1 MEIKRR
7 VLTVNELLVVV
18 CKEAIGKRSN
28 LVICL
33 IPRAGVLC
41 IGILRNRIVII
52 VVERALG
59 VIQDIH
65 IHTRVIDVLS
75 AVAVVLGKVLE
86 RGVLGKV
93 TLGVVAQAIVWVGRH
108 PLKVAVV
115 LGRRNRRERDYG
127 ISFAIC
133 NDIAVIVI
141 RISRTIQHQLNVR
154 ALVEDVLDVVVK
166 PLGMERHVLGARTLV
181 SKRIVELVF
190 LMPGRTEV
198 CARKSADGSIVT
210 GIDDILLDLPIND
223 SAGKIVLRKSHDGEE
238 G

>member
-1 MEIKRR
+1 MEIERR

-18 CKEAIGKRSN
+18 CKEAIGKRRN

-93 TLGVVAQAIVWVGRH
+93 TLGVVAQAIVWVRRH

>member
-1 MEIKRR
+1 MEIERR

-75 AVAVVLGKVLE
+75 AVAVVLGKVLK

-93 TLGVVAQAIVWVGRH
+93 TLGVVAQAIGWVGRH

-115 LGRRNRRERDYG
+115 LGRRNRRKRDYG
-127 ISFAIC
+127 ISFAIF

-181 SKRIVELVF
+181 SKRILELVF

-198 CARKSADGSIVT
+198 CARKSADRSIVT
-210 GIDDILLDLPIND
+210 GFDDILLDLPIND